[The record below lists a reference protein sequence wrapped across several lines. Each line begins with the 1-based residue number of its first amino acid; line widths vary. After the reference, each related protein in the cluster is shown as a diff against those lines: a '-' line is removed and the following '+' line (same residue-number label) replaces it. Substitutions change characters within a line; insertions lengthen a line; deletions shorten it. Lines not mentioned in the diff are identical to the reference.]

1 MFTGDT
7 MFKRMNLKDEYISI
21 RYDNLNLHICSISSG
36 KFENDGQMH
45 RHGKFYYELHL
56 ICGGKG
62 RVITDNGEYELSSGD
77 IYMTGPLINHE
88 QLTDRFDNMEEY
100 CLAFNISHRKNKPDT
115 DMSAMLQKT
124 YFWIGHDSGVFR
136 EYFER
141 IADELRS
148 RQPGCAKVIECLLTL
163 IITELIRSY
172 SAGRSLMSEDFSIA
186 DDRRIRITE
195 LCLASEYDTI
205 TSSELSGKLNLS
217 ERQLL
222 RFLKKQYG
230 KTFSQL
236 KHEAR
241 MNAAVN
247 MLRHGTDIET
257 VASRTGYNDINY
269 FKSCLKKFN
278 TKKIPR

>member
-1 MFTGDT
+1 
-7 MFKRMNLKDEYISI
+7 
-21 RYDNLNLHICSISSG
+21 
-36 KFENDGQMH
+36 
-45 RHGKFYYELHL
+45 
-56 ICGGKG
+56 
-62 RVITDNGEYELSSGD
+62 
-77 IYMTGPLINHE
+77 
-88 QLTDRFDNMEEY
+88 
-100 CLAFNISHRKNKPDT
+100 
-115 DMSAMLQKT
+115 
-124 YFWIGHDSGVFR
+124 
-136 EYFER
+136 
-141 IADELRS
+141 
-148 RQPGCAKVIECLLTL
+148 
-163 IITELIRSY
+163 
-172 SAGRSLMSEDFSIA
+172 MSEDFSIA